1 MDNSGGNQT
10 NVQGSNVQASLGGRY
25 ASALFELAVE
35 RKALAG
41 VEASLADLKA
51 THAASPELRGLVA
64 NPLLSRA
71 QSGQAIDAV
80 AAKLG
85 TDPLTRNFL
94 GVLAAN
100 RRLGDL
106 PAMIRAFETLAA
118 NHRGEVSAHVT
129 SAHALDDSQIAALKA
144 KLKARVGR
152 EVAVSTQ
159 VDPAILG
166 GLVVKIGSA
175 MIDSSIRTRLNTL
188 AHAMKG

>member
-1 MDNSGGNQT
+1 VDNSGGNQT

-25 ASALFELAVE
+25 ALALFELAVE

-51 THAASPELRGLVA
+51 THAASHELRGLVA

-80 AAKLG
+80 AAKLD

-100 RRLGDL
+100 RRLGNL

-118 NHRGEVSAHVT
+118 NHRGEVSAQVT
-129 SAHALDDSQIAALKA
+129 SAHALDDAQIAALKA
-144 KLKARVGR
+144 KLKTRVGR
-152 EVAVSTQ
+152 DVAVSTQ

>member
-1 MDNSGGNQT
+1 VDNSGGNQT

-118 NHRGEVSAHVT
+118 NHRGEVSAQLT
-129 SAHALDDSQIAALKA
+129 SAHALDDGQIAALKA

>member
-25 ASALFELAVE
+25 ASALFDLAVE
-35 RKALAG
+35 RKTLDE
-41 VEASLADLKA
+41 VEASLAALKA
-51 THAASPELRGLVA
+51 THAGSPELRGLVA

-80 AAKLG
+80 AATLG
-85 TDPLTRNFL
+85 TDPLSRNFL

-100 RRLGDL
+100 RRLADL

-118 NHRGEVSAHVT
+118 NHRGEVSAQVT
-129 SAHALDDSQIAALKA
+129 SAHALNDGQIAALKA

-152 EVAVSTQ
+152 DVAVSLA

-188 AHAMKG
+188 ATAMKG